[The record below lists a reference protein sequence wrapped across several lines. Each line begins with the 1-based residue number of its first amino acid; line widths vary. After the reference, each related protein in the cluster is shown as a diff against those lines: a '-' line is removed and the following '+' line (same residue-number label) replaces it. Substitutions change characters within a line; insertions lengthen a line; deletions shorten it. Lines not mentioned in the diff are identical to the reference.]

1 MNRRRSNLFCLN
13 GLQLYTGVVL
23 LPLLAV
29 VPQSAAQSLQKIVAG
44 WSSPSGN
51 QAVIWVAKDGASFQ
65 KYGVDVELVFIGAG
79 SKMTQALL
87 AGDIKIAQVGG
98 AAPLSARLSGAE
110 VKLVAVSFNTLALS
124 VMAHKEIRTLVDL
137 KGKRIGV
144 SRYGSNTDFGIRYLL
159 RKSGMV
165 PDKDVAIL
173 QFGDAVASFAALQAG
188 VVHASIISYP
198 TISLAKKAGFR
209 EIADIASDSSFE
221 YPGSGIAVTDRVLQ
235 IQSELVR
242 RFLMGY
248 IHGIHRFKT
257 DEPFAKRVIAQRL
270 RITDPA
276 IVEEAYHYAAPRI
289 PRMPYPTVNGMRMA
303 LDSLGNDARIKGAR
317 VEEFYDDAILR
328 GLERDGFVQQ
338 LYRGK

>member
-1 MNRRRSNLFCLN
+1 M
-13 GLQLYTGVVL
+13 VL
-23 LPLLAV
+23 LLLLWFSDGA
-29 VPQSAAQSLQKIVAG
+29 PAQPLQKIVAG

-51 QAVIWVAKDGASFQ
+51 QAVIWVAKDAASFQ
-65 KYGVDVELVFIGAG
+65 QYGLDVELIFVGAG

-98 AAPLSARLSGAE
+98 VAPVSARLSGAE

-124 VMAHKEIRTLVDL
+124 VMAQKDIRTLADL

-159 RKSGMV
+159 RKNGMV

-188 VVHASIISYP
+188 AVQASILSYP

-209 EIADIASDSSFE
+209 EVADIASDNSFE
-221 YPGSGIAVTDRVLQ
+221 YPGSGIVVTDRTLQ
-235 IQSELVR
+235 TQADMVR

-248 IHGIHRFKT
+248 IQGIHRFKT
-257 DEPFAKRVIAQRL
+257 DEPFTKRVIAQRL

-276 IVEEAYHYAAPRI
+276 VVEEAYKFAAPRI

-303 LDSLGNDARIKGAR
+303 LDSLGNDARVKGAR
-317 VEEFYDDAILR
+317 AEDFYDDTILR

-338 LYRGK
+338 LYR